1 MPTHQLSLTLIPHK
15 VAESIVDQRASD
27 GYINATAMCSAAR
40 KAIADYTRLTSTQA
54 FLAELASDMGIPMS
68 DLLQSVRGG
77 EPHLQG
83 TWVHPQVAIHLAQ
96 WLSPKFAVQVSKW
109 VFDWMSGNSRPSKL
123 PYHLERHMLNLHK
136 IPAGY
141 FSILQEMTT
150 FLVGPLE
157 ANGYRLP
164 EHLMPDISQAKLL
177 CKHLRKEL
185 GIDTNSLPKYTH
197 TFPDGRTVEA
207 NLYSVDYLAR
217 FRKLMAEEWMPVR
230 GPAYF
235 QQRDPN
241 ALPALDNI
249 LFLQASAANEKIGKG
264 RPKGKRAA

>member
-27 GYINATAMCSAAR
+27 GYINATAMCKVAGKKFSHYLENANT
-40 KAIADYTRLTSTQA
+40 KEY
-54 FLAELASDMGIPMS
+54 LAELSADAGIPAS
-68 DLLQSVRGG
+68 GLVQVVKGG
-77 EPHLQG
+77 EPSLQG
-83 TWVHPQVAIHLAQ
+83 SWVHPHVALHLAQ
-96 WLSPKFAVQVSKW
+96 WLSAKFAVQVSKW
-109 VFDWMSGNSRPSKL
+109 VHDWMSGKGRPAKL

-136 IPAGY
+136 IPSGY
-141 FSILQEMTT
+141 FSALQEMTN

-177 CKHLRKEL
+177 CKNLREEL
-185 GIDTNSLPKYTH
+185 GIDTSSLPKYTH
-197 TFPDGRTVEA
+197 TFPDGRNVEA

-217 FRKLMAEEWMPVR
+217 FRKLMADEWMPIR

-249 LFLQASAANEKIGKG
+249 LYLQASAANEKIGAGK
-264 RPKGKRAA
+264 PKGKKAA